1 MSYSSLLPK
10 YNKNMDYAQL
20 LGLDPIT
27 YEYKRFRLKKT
38 LAKPSI
44 DRTLLEI
51 EEAVEVLQVFST

>member
-1 MSYSSLLPK
+1 
-10 YNKNMDYAQL
+10 MDYAQL